1 MFSGWTDSSSMQGK
15 SQFQNITILDARTHN
30 PGPFSQTGFT
40 LIKLDEVG
48 LTGTKQFLSTSSEI
62 LLYKLRNQEQQ
73 TGDMQAKTSMFFKS
87 R

>member
-1 MFSGWTDSSSMQGK
+1 MILFLYKMFSGWTDSSSMEGK

-48 LTGTKQFLSTSSEI
+48 LTGTKQFLSTS
-62 LLYKLRNQEQQ
+62 LLYLP
-73 TGDMQAKTSMFFKS
+73 KS
-87 R
+87 YYIN